1 MKHALA
7 LCIVGGA
14 LAACKKAPPPPEDKP
29 PPVTASASQAAA
41 PPAPPPPQEK
51 VPTLMPEPFAPL
63 KRSLTATVHVIDGA
77 VLVAEG
83 VRVGRVE
90 GETVKWIG
98 QVPDDNKDIGGTEI
112 RAVWG
117 SWPDGVDVY
126 SSGKRGY
133 GWRPTIFPLTGKGSR
148 LAFGDDDGGGWFQGT
163 ARLGPTTIVAS
174 GSRKGRRR
182 SVIRGPVRQFEPIS
196 AEQGGCKP
204 EEVPKSQEPV
214 PLALPYWWISAT
226 GAGTF
231 MTIGNLCN
239 RENALAV
246 EVWDQ
251 EGASR
256 IVELS
261 GMVKPTGGVG
271 AVPVPGKGD
280 ELWLSTSPVIHYK
293 AGTFEA
299 LPPIGPRLQK
309 LFVSPSGKLHALAG
323 RGIFRFDEGRW
334 TRIANL
340 SYPLTF
346 RSIGMDDAGTIWV
359 RYAWPAR
366 LREVKNEPPEDA
378 CTTPFVYV
386 GEMPLPQGA
395 SYTFRTTIDALTT
408 FPALSEIRGI
418 EYIEGGG
425 QHFGIQVKDWAQA
438 DAVIAHIRAN
448 VPDASP
454 ERLCFAPTV
463 PNAVEIKRE

>member
-1 MKHALA
+1 MKRGVL
-7 LCIVGGA
+7 LGIVGIA
-14 LAACKKAPPPPEDKP
+14 VAACKKPPPPPPEDKP
-29 PPVTASASQAAA
+29 PPPPPSASVVSA
-41 PPAPPPPQEK
+41 PPEPPQAK
-51 VPTLMPEPFAPL
+51 VPTFVVEPFEPL
-63 KRSLTATVHVIDGA
+63 KTLTATVHVIDGA
-77 VLVAEG
+77 VIVTEG
-83 VRVGRVE
+83 LRVGRID
-90 GETVKWIG
+90 GERVAWFGEI
-98 QVPDDNKDIGGTEI
+98 PDDNKDIGGNEI
-112 RAVWG
+112 RFVWG

-126 SSGKRGY
+126 YSGKRGY
-133 GWRPTIFPLTGKGSR
+133 GWRPTIVPLTGKGSR
-148 LAFGDDDGGGWFQGT
+148 LMFGDEDQGGWFQGV
-163 ARLGPTTIVAS
+163 ARLGPTVIVAS
-174 GSRKGRRR
+174 GNSTGRRR
-182 SVIRGPVRQFEPIS
+182 SVIRGPTRTFEPIR

-204 EEVPKSQEPV
+204 EEVPVSRLEPV
-214 PLALPYWWISAT
+214 RLALPYWEIGAT

-231 MTIGNLCN
+231 MTVGNLCN

-251 EGASR
+251 QGTSR

-261 GMVKPTGGVG
+261 GMVKHKAGFPT
-271 AVPVPGKGD
+271 PVPGKGD

-299 LPPIGPRLQK
+299 LPPIGPRLQR

-340 SYPLTF
+340 PYPMKF
-346 RSIGMDDAGTIWV
+346 RSMGMDDAGTIWV

-366 LREVKNEPPEDA
+366 LRESKGEPAEDE

-386 GEMPLPQGA
+386 GEMPLPEGA
-395 SYTFRTTIDALTT
+395 SYTFRTTLDALTT
-408 FPALSEIRGI
+408 FPALSEISGI

-425 QHFGIQVKDWAQA
+425 QHFGVQVKSWAQA

-454 ERLCFAPTV
+454 ERLCFAPKV
-463 PNAVEIKRE
+463 PNVVEIKRE